1 MAILAGG
8 ACGAALAAAQ
18 QYERLVQ
25 ADRSQPRPLRI
36 VVLLLLAAEPLPP
49 LRVRPGTLSG
59 ITKFS
64 EHEAD

>member
-49 LRVRPGTLSG
+49 LSVRPGTS
-59 ITKFS
+59 
-64 EHEAD
+64 